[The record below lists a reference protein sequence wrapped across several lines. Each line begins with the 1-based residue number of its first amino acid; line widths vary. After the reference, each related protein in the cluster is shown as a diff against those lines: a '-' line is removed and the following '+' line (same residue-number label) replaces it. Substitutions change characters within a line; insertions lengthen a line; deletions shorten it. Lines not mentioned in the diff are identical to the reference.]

1 MIGIIYIS
9 SYISCSQKLELV
21 VLVSVLIL
29 SLYGVS
35 SQGQDTH
42 LSLLLHVPTESTTGL
57 CHSDSSL
64 LEKCWIGCLTTV
76 SSWSYN
82 PRKQLLLR
90 V

>member
-9 SYISCSQKLELV
+9 SYISCPQKLELV

-42 LSLLLHVPTESTTGL
+42 LLLLLHVPTESTTGL
-57 CHSDSSL
+57 CHSSL
-64 LEKCWIGCLTTV
+64 LVKCWIGCLTTV